1 MDMNFINIFQV
12 IILSS
17 FIGSLIVLMILII
30 KGMFKNILSPAF
42 HYYIWSILIIKL
54 IMPFGP
60 QTPLSSASNIHKN
73 LFEQSTLKKEAQ
85 VSSYLQI
92 KNTESTASII
102 NFHSSHN
109 SSIKSAANKPLK
121 NRFNIEAAL
130 CCIWILGTLILTIK
144 LLIEYKILKNI
155 IRYSTKSTNEHLNTI
170 LQNCINNMNIRSN
183 IEISY
188 SGEIGSPSLCGL
200 LKPRILIPVNAAN
213 DVSHE
218 EFKCI
223 VMHELCHLK
232 NKDIF
237 INWIISLLSIIYW
250 FNPILL
256 YGFHKIRQDCEFHC
270 DNQVISYL
278 AEDENIQYGNALIRV
293 LELGIK
299 NRRVIGTAPMI
310 MNNSEIKRRIIMIS
324 RLKKVNKKSI
334 LLGCFIAAAAAFI
347 AILIN
352 VSGPVFNE
360 STPKVST
367 HQAAKPA
374 LDVKDPAPGIVIY
387 NSHADEAYPSGKNV
401 TDVAALINE
410 RLIKEGLKSNFIKCN
425 KPAEYIKSF
434 SNSRSIIT
442 SSIKNYSSAI
452 LLDIHRNLSENNK
465 EGTKKITFD
474 LAKNNPH
481 YSINKEFIDHLIQ
494 NIQNSNEVKAD
505 IFLYTNGIYCFN
517 QDLSDNSALIEIGN
531 DASSDRDIEECINA
545 LVSALRDTEKVSKN

>member
-1 MDMNFINIFQV
+1 MHMDFINIFHV

-17 FIGSLIVLMILII
+17 LIGSLMVLILLMI
-30 KGMFKNILSPAF
+30 KGIFRNILSSTF
-42 HYYIWSILIIKL
+42 HYYIWIILLIKL

-60 QTPLSSASNIHKN
+60 QTPLNASNMHEK
-73 LFEQSTLKKEAQ
+73 LFKQSTSKRETL
-85 VSSYLQI
+85 VSFNPQF
-92 KNTESTASII
+92 KNMKSNLSTIDSRNLHKGLI
-102 NFHSSHN
+102 SSTY
-109 SSIKSAANKPLK
+109 SKSLK
-121 NRFNIEAAL
+121 NKLNIENAL
-130 CCIWILGTLILTIK
+130 CYAWMLGTVIFALK
-144 LLIEYKILKNI
+144 LLAGYKILRKIVIHSEKNI
-155 IRYSTKSTNEHLNTI
+155 NERHKEI
-170 LQNCINNMNIRSN
+170 LHNCMNILDIRSN
-183 IEISY
+183 VKISY
-188 SGEIGSPSLCGL
+188 SGEIDSPSLCGL
-200 LKPRILIPVNAAN
+200 LKPRILIPVSAAN
-213 DVSHE
+213 NVSDE

-223 VMHELCHLK
+223 IMHELCHLK

-237 INWIISLLSIIYW
+237 INWIISLSSIIYW

-278 AEDENIQYGNALIRV
+278 AEGENIQYGNALIRV

-299 NRRVIGTAPMI
+299 NRGVIGTAPMI

-334 LLGCFIAAAAAFI
+334 LLGCFIAAAAASI

-352 VSGPVFNE
+352 VSSPVFNE

-374 LDVKDPAPGIVIY
+374 LDVKDSAPDIVIY
-387 NSHADEAYPSGKNV
+387 NSHADEAYPSRKNV

-442 SSIKNYSSAI
+442 NSIKNYSSAI
-452 LLDIHRNLSENNK
+452 LLDIHRDSSENNK
-465 EGTKKITFD
+465 EGTKKITFE

-481 YSINKEFIDHLIQ
+481 YSTNKEFVDSIIKNMKD
-494 NIQNSNEVKAD
+494 SNEVKMD
-505 IFLYTNGIYCFN
+505 VFLYANGICCFN
-517 QDLSDNSALIEIGN
+517 QDLSNNSALVEIGN
-531 DASSDRDIEECINA
+531 DMSSDSDIEECINA